1 MNVATKIPKAYAE
14 IVEFFAAG
22 KTPENIIKF
31 QLSEEAKEYI
41 ADLIN
46 AHNNE
51 GLTRDEKIELDNFL
65 VVEHLL
71 TLIKAV
77 ARKHTLS
84 TITAIDTAS
93 SE

>member
-1 MNVATKIPKAYAE
+1 MTVATKIPKAYAE

-22 KTPENIIKF
+22 TTPESIINF

-41 ADLIN
+41 ADLIY

-51 GLTRDEKIELDNFL
+51 GLSREQQIELDDFL

-71 TLIKAV
+71 TLIKAL
-77 ARKHTLS
+77 AHKHVVT
-84 TITAIDTAS
+84 
-93 SE
+93 E